1 VFEPFFTT
9 KKMGRGTGLG
19 LSTVYGIVKQHNG
32 WINLESLPGKGT
44 TFSAYFPEATG
55 LSEEAP
61 ALPQTTPPRSGK
73 ETVLFVDDEDL
84 IRDLGRQVLEMHG
97 YTVLLAEDGRRAIE
111 LFETNRDAIDLVVLD
126 LTMPHRSGL
135 EVLRAIRKIDPGK
148 RIILSSGNM
157 PSEEVPGTAFLPKPY
172 RADMLA
178 QAVRSSLDAP
188 PPA

>member
-1 VFEPFFTT
+1 
-9 KKMGRGTGLG
+9 
-19 LSTVYGIVKQHNG
+19 VYGIVKQHNG

-84 IRDLGRQVLEMHG
+84 IRDLGRQCWKC
-97 YTVLLAEDGRRAIE
+97 TVHRATGRGREAGDRIVRDEPGRDRPGRARPHDAPSVRIGGAARDPE
-111 LFETNRDAIDLVVLD
+111 NRS
-126 LTMPHRSGL
+126 RQ
-135 EVLRAIRKIDPGK
+135 

-178 QAVRSSLDAP
+178 QAVRSALDAP

>member
-1 VFEPFFTT
+1 
-9 KKMGRGTGLG
+9 M
-19 LSTVYGIVKQHNG
+19 
-32 WINLESLPGKGT
+32 
-44 TFSAYFPEATG
+44 
-55 LSEEAP
+55 
-61 ALPQTTPPRSGK
+61 
-73 ETVLFVDDEDL
+73 LFVDDEDL

-157 PSEEVPGTAFLPKPY
+157 PSEEVPGTAFLPKLIP
-172 RADMLA
+172 RPICWP
-178 QAVRSSLDAP
+178 RPFAP
-188 PPA
+188 PSTPLLRPDPGADAHRGSRGQANGKTMSS